1 MDFEVCCQSINQT
14 RTFNYQISSD
24 FTKCPKSKGKPELS
38 SGVCQFHAKTLVGK
52 ANSLVTKKNIKK
64 MIQKV
69 RSIGMVGVWS
79 LIQNSSL
86 TIRSSLSLSQ
96 VAVSE
101 GKEFYDGDPNCLKTM
116 NKGRHVEICRQ
127 ETQSLKEN
135 LNNLDQQSGTILCVD
150 VPRRNAMRPLG
161 HQGARCQEH
170 LSVDCAQHY
179 SNLVICFKKMSLSS
193 NLSDTF

>member
-1 MDFEVCCQSINQT
+1 M
-14 RTFNYQISSD
+14 
-24 FTKCPKSKGKPELS
+24 S

-64 MIQKV
+64 IIQNVMYGAWFK
-69 RSIGMVGVWS
+69 RMVGVWS

-161 HQGARCQEH
+161 HQGARCQKH

-179 SNLVICFKKMSLSS
+179 SNSVICFKKMSSSS

>member
-1 MDFEVCCQSINQT
+1 MDFEVCCQSINQS
-14 RTFNYQISSD
+14 RTFNDQISSD

-38 SGVCQFHAKTLVGK
+38 SGVCQLHAKTLVGK

-64 MIQKV
+64 IIQNVMYGAWFK
-69 RSIGMVGVWS
+69 RMVGVWS

-86 TIRSSLSLSQ
+86 TIRSCLSLSQ

-127 ETQSLKEN
+127 ETQS
-135 LNNLDQQSGTILCVD
+135 
-150 VPRRNAMRPLG
+150 
-161 HQGARCQEH
+161 
-170 LSVDCAQHY
+170 
-179 SNLVICFKKMSLSS
+179 
-193 NLSDTF
+193 

>member
-1 MDFEVCCQSINQT
+1 
-14 RTFNYQISSD
+14 
-24 FTKCPKSKGKPELS
+24 
-38 SGVCQFHAKTLVGK
+38 
-52 ANSLVTKKNIKK
+52 
-64 MIQKV
+64 
-69 RSIGMVGVWS
+69 MVGVWS

-127 ETQSLKEN
+127 ETPSLKEN

-179 SNLVICFKKMSLSS
+179 SNLVICLKNVLIVQLVGHFLSMCFPYQVFLVMLSLVTLS
-193 NLSDTF
+193 NFWRNV